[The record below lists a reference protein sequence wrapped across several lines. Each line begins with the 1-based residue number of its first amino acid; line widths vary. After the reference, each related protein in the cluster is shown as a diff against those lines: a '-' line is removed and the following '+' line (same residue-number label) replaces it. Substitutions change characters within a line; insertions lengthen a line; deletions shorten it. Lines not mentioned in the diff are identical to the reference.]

1 MYRFRLSVLW
11 FCYLLF
17 SLGICQCIIRSL
29 CKMCCAACET
39 YWHAFQD
46 ITCFL
51 WHKLMSTKRRN
62 RHPRIRDVELGFSS
76 SDESDFSN
84 RYHHPSWSKKRNRE
98 RRQWYKNNSRHRHH
112 HHVKLKTRQ
121 ISVHIKDGSRR
132 LRNSRQL
139 QLIKFRNPRKFSK
152 RRRLR
157 WSRLCKWPCWIFCMH
172 CILLENGS

>member
-39 YWHAFQD
+39 YWYAFQD

-76 SDESDFSN
+76 SNESDFSN

-98 RRQWYKNNSRHRHH
+98 GRQWYKNNSRRHH

-121 ISVHIKDGSRR
+121 ISVHIKDGSRI
-132 LRNSRQL
+132 RNSRRL
-139 QLIKFRNPRKFSK
+139 QLVKFRNPRKFSK

-157 WSRLCKWPCWIFCMH
+157 WSRLCKWHCRIFCMH
-172 CILLENGS
+172 CILLEYGS